1 MQYIKYQQGDVLLLK
16 VSKEEFD
23 KAQLNHQI
31 SVHEVR
37 AVLAEG
43 EETGHYHAVYLND
56 MLNNSQITLC
66 KPNEY
71 TRNNAGIIVK
81 GKIELKHEE
90 HNTLTLPEGYY
101 LQRIVK
107 EYDHMTGMTR
117 GVMD

>member
-1 MQYIKYQQGDVLLLK
+1 

-23 KAQLNHQI
+23 KAKLTHQRSI
-31 SVHEVR
+31 HETR

-43 EETGHYHAVYLND
+43 EETGHYHAVYMDDILKD
-56 MLNNSQITLC
+56 AKITLC

-81 GKIELKHEE
+81 GTIELRHEE
-90 HNTLTLPEGYY
+90 HDTIRIPEGYY
-101 LQRIVK
+101 LQQIVK
-107 EYDHMTGMTR
+107 EHDHITGRTR

>member
-16 VSKEEFD
+16 VSKEEFL
-23 KAQLNHQI
+23 KAQLNHQT

-81 GKIELKHEE
+81 GKIDLRHEE
-90 HNTLTLPEGYY
+90 HDTITIPEGYY
-101 LQRIVK
+101 LQQIVK
-107 EYDHMTGMTR
+107 EHDHITGRTR